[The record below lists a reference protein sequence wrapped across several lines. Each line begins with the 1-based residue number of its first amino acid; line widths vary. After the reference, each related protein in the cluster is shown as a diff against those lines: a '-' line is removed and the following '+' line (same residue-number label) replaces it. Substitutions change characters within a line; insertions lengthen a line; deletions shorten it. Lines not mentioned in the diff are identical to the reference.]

1 MKLLIFGIDAADP
14 EIILNHRDILPNL
27 DKMCSQGAYG
37 RVQSLFYSCDIWTSF
52 YTGLKP
58 EKHGVQYL
66 RLSNPK
72 ANQPVSLTAPYYLW
86 NTLNQQSLSFGMI
99 EGLYTYPAPVVDG
112 FFWSGKPRLGNDY
125 TFPASIKDLLTAGYP
140 KDLIPPP
147 ISAYG
152 IREPFASAPVDKLQE
167 ILEQNYYA
175 EYPEH
180 LARKLGWYRAKIQQ
194 LYRSY
199 PVEVLFYYTTDI
211 DLFGHFTQHPAC
223 LPVTLQT
230 YQALDRFIGEVI
242 GDCKPE
248 AVLFIS
254 DHGMQP
260 TAKVFDPKER
270 ASVMIGDYR
279 GFERI
284 LPDGTYVTPWT
295 NQSLATGVHSDVG
308 FYAFR
313 GPQLKSNFYQDISY
327 LQVYPA
333 ILRALGLITPSH
345 VETTLPDIFECFSQK
360 RADGYTKLQWANDQ
374 GLLESFLSFAN
385 LRLEDEVLDVG
396 TGTGLVAAALQ
407 EKLVKVNGIDSSMAM
422 IEKAR
427 KLHPDLNLAQ
437 ADLRALPY
445 PEGVYHKAIA
455 RMVLH
460 HIISDLPKA
469 MAEIFR
475 VLRLG
480 GEVVIC
486 EGIPPLPE
494 LLPDYQAIFSLKE
507 VRHCFLPEDLRELLT
522 QAGFVEI
529 REETFVV
536 PQVSVGNW
544 LEHSGLPELT
554 QKEIYRLHSQ
564 SSKLFK
570 EVYNLVE
577 TEKDILIDM
586 TFLFIKGKKPPIR
599 EKESGVRSVGTIDEF
614 S

>member
-14 EIILNHRDILPNL
+14 DIILNHRDILPNL

-37 RVQSLFYSCDIWTSF
+37 RVQSLFYSCDIWTTY

-72 ANQPVSLTAPYYLW
+72 ANQPVNLTAPYYLW
-86 NTLNQQSLSFGMI
+86 NTLNQRSLSFGMI
-99 EGLYTYPAPVVDG
+99 EGLFTYPAPVVDG

-125 TFPASIKDLLTAGYP
+125 TFPASLKDLLTEGYP
-140 KDLIPPP
+140 KDLLPPP
-147 ISAYG
+147 ISTYG
-152 IREPFASAPVDKLQE
+152 IREPFASAPVEKLQQ

-175 EYPEH
+175 EYPAH
-180 LARKLGWYRAKIQQ
+180 LTRKLSWYREKIQQ
-194 LYRSY
+194 LYKSY
-199 PVEVLFYYTTDI
+199 PVEVMFYYTTDI

-230 YQALDRFIGEVI
+230 YQVLDRFLGEI
-242 GDCKPE
+242 IEDCKPE
-248 AVLFIS
+248 SVLFIS

-260 TAKVFDPKER
+260 TAKVFNTKER
-270 ASVMIGDYR
+270 ASIMIGDYR

-295 NQSLATGVHSDVG
+295 NQSLATGVHSDIG

-313 GPQLKSNFYQDISY
+313 GPQLKSNIYQDISY

-333 ILRALGLITPSH
+333 ILQALGLIIPSH
-345 VETTLPDIFECFSQK
+345 VETTLPDIFESFSQK

-374 GLLESFLSFAN
+374 VMLERLLSFAN
-385 LRLEDEVLDVG
+385 LKPENEVLDVG

-407 EKLVKVNGIDSSMAM
+407 ERSVKVTGIDSSIAM

-427 KLHPDLNLAQ
+427 QLHPDLNLAQ
-437 ADLRALPY
+437 ADIRALPY
-445 PEGVYHKAIA
+445 PEGVYHKVIA

-460 HIISDLPKA
+460 HIIGNLPKA

-486 EGIPPLPE
+486 EGIPPSPE

-507 VRHCFLPEDLRELLT
+507 IRHCFLPEDLRELLT

-544 LEHSGLPELT
+544 LEHSGLPEFT
-554 QKEIYRLHSQ
+554 QKEIYRLHAQ
-564 SSKLFK
+564 ASKRFK
-570 EVYNLVE
+570 EAYNLVE
-577 TEKDILIDM
+577 TENDILIDM
-586 TFLFIKGKKPPIR
+586 TFLFITGKKPLIR
-599 EKESGVRSVGTIDEF
+599 KKVK
-614 S
+614 

>member
-1 MKLLIFGIDAADP
+1 MDNQKELCILKLLILGIDAADP
-14 EIILNHRDILPNL
+14 DIILKHRDILPNL
-27 DKMCSQGAYG
+27 DKLCKQGAYG
-37 RVQSLFYSCDIWTSF
+37 RVKSLFYSCDIWTSF
-52 YTGLKP
+52 YTGLTP

-72 ANQPVSLTAPYYLW
+72 ANQPLNSAPHYLW
-86 NTLNQQSLSFGMI
+86 NTINQQSLSFGMV
-99 EGLYTYPAPVVDG
+99 EGLYTYPAPVIDG
-112 FFWSGKPRLGNDY
+112 FFWSGKPKLGNDY
-125 TFPASIKDLLTAGYP
+125 TFPASLKDQLTEGYP
-140 KDLIPPP
+140 KDLIPSP
-147 ISAYG
+147 ISTYG
-152 IREPFASAPVDKLQE
+152 IEEPFASAPVEKLQE

-180 LARKLGWYRAKIQQ
+180 LTRKLSWYREKIQQ
-194 LYRSY
+194 LYKAY
-199 PVEVLFYYTTDI
+199 PVDVMFYYTTDL

-230 YQALDRFIGEVI
+230 YQALDRFVGEI
-242 GDCKPE
+242 IEECQPE

-260 TAKVFDPKER
+260 TAKVFDPNER
-270 ASVMIGDYR
+270 ANVMIGDYQ

-313 GPQLKSNFYQDISY
+313 GPQLKSNIYQDISY

-333 ILRALGLITPSH
+333 ILRALGLVTPSH
-345 VETTLPDIFECFSQK
+345 IETTLPDIFECFSQK
-360 RADGYTKLQWANDQ
+360 RADGYTELQWANDQ
-374 GLLESFLSFAN
+374 VMLERLLLFA
-385 LRLEDEVLDVG
+385 RLKPDDEVLDVG
-396 TGTGLVAAALQ
+396 TGTGLVAAAIQ
-407 EKLVKVNGIDSSMAM
+407 ERVVKVTGVDSSMAM

-427 KLHPDLNLAQ
+427 QLHPNLDLAQ

-445 PEGVYHKAIA
+445 EEGVYHKVIA

-486 EGIPPLPE
+486 EGIPPSPD
-494 LLPDYQAIFSLKE
+494 LLSDYQAIFSLKE
-507 VRHCFLPEDLRELLT
+507 IRHSFLAENLRDLLT
-522 QAGFVEI
+522 QAGFVEL
-529 REETFVV
+529 REETCVV
-536 PQVSVGNW
+536 PHVSVGNW

-564 SSKLFK
+564 ASERFK
-570 EVYNLVE
+570 EAYNLVE
-577 TEKDILIDM
+577 TEKDIFIDM
-586 TFLFIKGKKPPIR
+586 TFLFITGKKPI
-599 EKESGVRSVGTIDEF
+599 SF

>member
-14 EIILNHRDILPNL
+14 EIILDHRDSLPNL
-27 DKMCSQGAYG
+27 DKLCSQGAYG
-37 RVQSLFYSCDIWTSF
+37 RVQSLFYSCDIWTSY

-86 NTLNQQSLSFGMI
+86 NTLNQQSFSFGMI

-125 TFPASIKDLLTAGYP
+125 TFPASIKDLLTEGYS

-152 IREPFASAPVDKLQE
+152 IGEPFASAPVEKLQE

-175 EYPEH
+175 DYPEH
-180 LARKLGWYRAKIQQ
+180 LTRKLGWYREKIRQ
-194 LYRSY
+194 LYKLY
-199 PVEVLFYYTTDI
+199 PVDVLFFYTTDL

-223 LPVTLQT
+223 LPITLQT
-230 YQALDRFIGEVI
+230 YQVLDRFIGEII
-242 GDCKPE
+242 GDWEPE
-248 AVLFIS
+248 SVLFLS

-270 ASVMIGDYR
+270 ASLMIGDYQ

-295 NQSLATGVHSDVG
+295 NQSLATGVHSDIG

-313 GPQLKSNFYQDISY
+313 GPQLKENFYHDISY
-327 LQVYPA
+327 LQAYPA
-333 ILRALGLITPSH
+333 ILQALGLIIPSH
-345 VETTLPDIFECFSQK
+345 VETSLPDIFESFSQK
-360 RADGYTKLQWANDQ
+360 RADGYPKLQWANDQ
-374 GLLESFLSFAN
+374 GMMRGLLSFAD
-385 LRLEDEVLDVG
+385 LGKGDEVLDLG

-407 EKLVKVNGIDSSMAM
+407 ERLVKVHGIDSSLVM

-427 KLHPDLNLAQ
+427 QLHPELNLCQ
-437 ADLRALPY
+437 ADIRALPY

-460 HIISDLPKA
+460 HIITDLPKA
-469 MAEIFR
+469 MAEIYR

-507 VRHCFLPEDLRELLT
+507 VRHCFLPENLRELLT
-522 QAGFVEI
+522 QAGFVKI
-529 REETFVV
+529 KEEKFVV
-536 PQVSVGNW
+536 PQVSVSNW
-544 LEHSGLPELT
+544 LEQSGLPELT

-564 SSKLFK
+564 ASQRFK
-570 EVYNLVE
+570 EAYNLVE
-577 TEKDILIDM
+577 TENDIFIDM
-586 TFLFIKGKKPPIR
+586 TFLFIKGKKPLICENEIGGRNVENIEDP
-599 EKESGVRSVGTIDEF
+599 S
-614 S
+614 